1 MNYSY
6 LDGNTTLV
14 KICLYSDLLL
24 LIIFSI
30 GYQEIQVNQ
39 KNLSSSIVALA
50 AVDSN
55 YPESA
60 VPSSKGPTINDPYLK
75 TEVVFKGLSYPTG
88 MAFLDKDD
96 ILNIPKKN

>member
-1 MNYSY
+1 MNYSI

-14 KICLYSDLLL
+14 RICLYADLIL

-30 GYQEIQVNQ
+30 GYQQIDVNQ

-60 VPSSKGPTINDPYLK
+60 VPSSKGPTIK
-75 TEVVFKGLSYPTG
+75 
-88 MAFLDKDD
+88 
-96 ILNIPKKN
+96 IPI